1 MEEKV
6 AFYWIGK
13 PKTARASRLE
23 PEIVCKTAV
32 RVVLGLQVSLNTGIV
47 QRRDER
53 QRDDRLIGE

>member
-13 PKTARASRLE
+13 PKTARASKQE

-32 RVVLGLQVSLNTGIV
+32 RVVVSLNTGCRASSNV
-47 QRRDER
+47 VTKG
-53 QRDDRLIGE
+53 GETIT